1 MVAKY
6 LEFREI
12 GKSASGKTK
21 IIHVLSN
28 GSDVALGQI
37 KWFAPWRKYTLHTYE
52 DNVFDGAC
60 LLEIVNE
67 LDRLNR
73 EHKEE
78 SHESR

>member
-1 MVAKY
+1 MKHKY

-21 IIHVLSN
+21 IISVVN
-28 GSDVALGQI
+28 EATGSALGQI
-37 KWFAPWRKYTLHTYE
+37 RWFAHWRKYTFSTLADTI
-52 DNVFDGAC
+52 FDGVC
-60 LLEIVNE
+60 LMEIVAE

-78 SHESR
+78 PTC

>member
-1 MVAKY
+1 MKPKY

-21 IIHVLSN
+21 IIN
-28 GSDVALGQI
+28 IINKGQDVVLGQI
-37 KWFAPWRKYTLHTYE
+37 RWFAHWRKYTFSTLADTI
-52 DNVFDGAC
+52 FDGAC
-60 LLEIVNE
+60 LMEIVAE

-78 SHESR
+78 PTC

>member
-1 MVAKY
+1 MKQKY

-21 IIHVLSN
+21 IIN
-28 GSDVALGQI
+28 IINKGSDVVLGQI
-37 KWFAPWRKYTLHTYE
+37 RWFAHWRKYTFSALADTI
-52 DNVFDGAC
+52 FDGVC
-60 LLEIVNE
+60 LMEIVAE

-78 SHESR
+78 PTC